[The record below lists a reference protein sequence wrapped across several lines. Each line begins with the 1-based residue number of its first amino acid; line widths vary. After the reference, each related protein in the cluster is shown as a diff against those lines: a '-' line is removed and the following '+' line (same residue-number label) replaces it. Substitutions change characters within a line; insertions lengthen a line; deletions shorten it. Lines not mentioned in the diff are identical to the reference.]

1 MKINITNIFSNYDKE
16 TGESVVTIATDIGEF
31 TDYAYLH
38 PEDKDIESNYAGCRY
53 AEMRAS
59 IQYMKQ
65 KRRIAEYK
73 LQELNKIY
81 KDLSQRKN
89 YNKDNIGMKVLEKE
103 IYILEDEREFFKHN
117 TETLIQRLN
126 EAIDNRPDM
135 VKKITEKVNKK
146 RQ

>member
-1 MKINITNIFSNYDKE
+1 MKINIKNIFSNYNKE

-38 PEDKDIESNYAGCRY
+38 PDDKDIESNYAGCRY

-65 KRRIAEYK
+65 KARIAGYK
-73 LQELNKIY
+73 LQELNKIHR
-81 KDLSQRKN
+81 DLSQRKN
-89 YNKDNIGMKVLEKE
+89 YNKDNIGMKVLQKE
-103 IYILEDEREFFKHN
+103 IYLLEDEKEFFSHN
-117 TETLIQRLN
+117 VQTLTLRLN
-126 EAIDNRPDM
+126 EAINSRPDM
-135 VKKITEKVNKK
+135 VKKINEKINKK